1 MDPDHFGNHETGY
14 CDLNEWLPGDHEDIY
29 GMLDVSNAMP
39 SHFQFQSQVDDMGG
53 TSNRVLQTD
62 NPRDRKKRNDKE
74 YRARCRVFTLFFP
87 LINIYIYIIKKEEGL
102 ISINM
107 QEDQKRQQEELE
119 KLAEENARMKN
130 ENESLVKERVTV
142 LSPKLESAAIE
153 INRLR
158 SESQS
163 LKRNSDTQGILV
175 HALTETM
182 GSQNKLRSLHDE
194 VARLRQNV
202 PQDPR
207 MQEKKRLMEELL
219 RLENENKLLELQN
232 QAYCMMIQNDG
243 DPRGD
248 EADQGLL

>member
-1 MDPDHFGNHETGY
+1 MDPDHFGNRETELG
-14 CDLNEWLPGDHEDIY
+14 DFKEWLPGDHEDICSELFDNELKLPFDY
-29 GMLDVSNAMP
+29 
-39 SHFQFQSQVDDMGG
+39 HFQSQVDDMGG
-53 TSNRVLQTD
+53 TSNRAPKTD
-62 NPRDRKKRNDKE
+62 NPRDRKKRNDKA
-74 YRARCRVFTLFFP
+74 YRARCR
-87 LINIYIYIIKKEEGL
+87 
-102 ISINM
+102 
-107 QEDQKRQQEELE
+107 EDQKRQQQELE

-163 LKRNSDTQGILV
+163 LKRNSDNQRILV
-175 HALTETM
+175 HALTENM

-202 PQDPR
+202 LQDPR
-207 MQEKKRLMEELL
+207 MQEKKKLMEELL

-243 DPRGD
+243 DPGGD
-248 EADQGLL
+248 

>member
-1 MDPDHFGNHETGY
+1 MDPDHFGNRETGY
-14 CDLNEWLPGDHEDIY
+14 CALNEWLQEDHEDI
-29 GMLDVSNAMP
+29 LLAAEP
-39 SHFQFQSQVDDMGG
+39 SHFLFQSQVHDMGG

-74 YRARCRVFTLFFP
+74 YRARCR
-87 LINIYIYIIKKEEGL
+87 
-102 ISINM
+102 
-107 QEDQKRQQEELE
+107 EDQKRQEEELK

-163 LKRNSDTQGILV
+163 LKRNSDNQGILV
-175 HALTETM
+175 HALTEQM

-207 MQEKKRLMEELL
+207 MQEKKKLMEELL

-248 EADQGLL
+248 EADQALPAGLL

>member
-1 MDPDHFGNHETGY
+1 MDPDHFGNRETGY
-14 CDLNEWLPGDHEDIY
+14 CDWKEWLQGDNEDIL
-29 GMLDVSNAMP
+29 LDGANAMP
-39 SHFQFQSQVDDMGG
+39 SPFLFQSQVNDMGG

-74 YRARCRVFTLFFP
+74 YRARCR
-87 LINIYIYIIKKEEGL
+87 
-102 ISINM
+102 
-107 QEDQKRQQEELE
+107 EDQKRQQEELE
-119 KLAEENARMKN
+119 KLAVENARMKD

-153 INRLR
+153 INQLR

-163 LKRNSDTQGILV
+163 LKRNSDNQRILV
-175 HALTETM
+175 HALTEKLD
-182 GSQNKLRSLHDE
+182 SQNKLRSLHDE

-207 MQEKKRLMEELL
+207 MQEKKKLMEELL
-219 RLENENKLLELQN
+219 RLENENRLQELQN

-248 EADQGLL
+248 EADQALPAGLL

>member
-1 MDPDHFGNHETGY
+1 MDPDHFGNRETGY
-14 CDLNEWLPGDHEDIY
+14 CDWKEWLQGDNEDIL
-29 GMLDVSNAMP
+29 LDGANAMP
-39 SHFQFQSQVDDMGG
+39 SPFLFQSQVNNMGG

-74 YRARCRVFTLFFP
+74 YRARCR
-87 LINIYIYIIKKEEGL
+87 
-102 ISINM
+102 
-107 QEDQKRQQEELE
+107 EDQKRQQEELE
-119 KLAEENARMKN
+119 KLAVENARMKD

-153 INRLR
+153 INQLR

-163 LKRNSDTQGILV
+163 LKRNSDNQRILV
-175 HALTETM
+175 HALTEKLD
-182 GSQNKLRSLHDE
+182 SQNKLRSLHDE
-194 VARLRQNV
+194 VARLRQNA

-207 MQEKKRLMEELL
+207 MQEKKKLMEELL
-219 RLENENKLLELQN
+219 RLENENRLLELQN

-248 EADQGLL
+248 EADQALPAGLL

>member
-1 MDPDHFGNHETGY
+1 MDPDHFGNRETGY
-14 CDLNEWLPGDHEDIY
+14 CDWKEWLQGDNEDIL
-29 GMLDVSNAMP
+29 LDGANAMP
-39 SHFQFQSQVDDMGG
+39 SPFLFQSQVNDMGG

-74 YRARCRVFTLFFP
+74 YRARCR
-87 LINIYIYIIKKEEGL
+87 
-102 ISINM
+102 
-107 QEDQKRQQEELE
+107 EDQKRQQEELE
-119 KLAEENARMKN
+119 KLAVENARMKD

-153 INRLR
+153 INQLR

-163 LKRNSDTQGILV
+163 LKRNSDNQRILV
-175 HALTETM
+175 HALTEKLLVRTSTNPT
-182 GSQNKLRSLHDE
+182 GLEVNDHDSQNKLRSLHDE

-207 MQEKKRLMEELL
+207 MQEKKKLMEELL
-219 RLENENKLLELQN
+219 RLENENRLQELQN

-248 EADQGLL
+248 EADQALPAGLL

>member
-1 MDPDHFGNHETGY
+1 MDPDHLGNRETGY
-14 CDLNEWLPGDHEDIY
+14 CDWKEEWLQGDNYEDIL
-29 GMLDVSNAMP
+29 LDGANAMP
-39 SHFQFQSQVDDMGG
+39 SHFLFQSQLTDMGG

-74 YRARCRVFTLFFP
+74 YRARCR
-87 LINIYIYIIKKEEGL
+87 
-102 ISINM
+102 
-107 QEDQKRQQEELE
+107 EDQKRQEEELE
-119 KLAEENARMKN
+119 KLAVENARMKD
-130 ENESLVKERVTV
+130 ENESLVKERVAV

-153 INRLR
+153 INQLR

-163 LKRNSDTQGILV
+163 LKRNSDNQRILV
-175 HALTETM
+175 HALTEKLD
-182 GSQNKLRSLHDE
+182 GQNKLRNLHDE

-207 MQEKKRLMEELL
+207 MQEKKKLMEELL
-219 RLENENKLLELQN
+219 RLENENRLLELQN

-248 EADQGLL
+248 EADQALPAGLL

>member
-1 MDPDHFGNHETGY
+1 
-14 CDLNEWLPGDHEDIY
+14 
-29 GMLDVSNAMP
+29 MP
-39 SHFQFQSQVDDMGG
+39 SPFLFQSQVNDMGG
-53 TSNRVLQTD
+53 TSNRALQTD

-74 YRARCRVFTLFFP
+74 YRARCR
-87 LINIYIYIIKKEEGL
+87 
-102 ISINM
+102 
-107 QEDQKRQQEELE
+107 EDQKRQQEELE
-119 KLAEENARMKN
+119 KLAVENARMKD

-153 INRLR
+153 INQLR

-163 LKRNSDTQGILV
+163 LKRNSDNQRILV
-175 HALTETM
+175 HALTEKLD
-182 GSQNKLRSLHDE
+182 SQNKLRSLHDE

-207 MQEKKRLMEELL
+207 MQEKKKLMEELL
-219 RLENENKLLELQN
+219 RLENENRLQELQN

-248 EADQGLL
+248 EADQALPAGLL

>member
-1 MDPDHFGNHETGY
+1 MDPDHFGNRETGY
-14 CDLNEWLPGDHEDIY
+14 CDWKEWLQGDNEDIL
-29 GMLDVSNAMP
+29 LDGANAMP
-39 SHFQFQSQVDDMGG
+39 SPFLFQSQVNDMGG

-74 YRARCRVFTLFFP
+74 YRARCR
-87 LINIYIYIIKKEEGL
+87 
-102 ISINM
+102 
-107 QEDQKRQQEELE
+107 EDQKRQQEELE
-119 KLAEENARMKN
+119 KLAVENARMKD

-153 INRLR
+153 INQLR

-163 LKRNSDTQGILV
+163 LKRNSDNQRILV
-175 HALTETM
+175 HALTEKLD
-182 GSQNKLRSLHDE
+182 SQNKLRSLHDE
-194 VARLRQNV
+194 VARLRQHV

-207 MQEKKRLMEELL
+207 MQEKKKLMEELL
-219 RLENENKLLELQN
+219 RLENENRLQELQN

-248 EADQGLL
+248 EADQALPAGLL